1 LSDRDVPVW
10 AIVVVIGVAVW
21 LGLML
26 FATGVSGLVALWTTA
41 AFFVPLVVIGSLTRT
56 VSLRFL
62 GWLILMGGVAMAVA
76 YLAGSVFS
84 AFVANPD
91 ELLRNLVIPPVEE
104 ILKLAP
110 VLFIV
115 WRRRRSTTWSF
126 GATDLLLMGAA
137 AGLGFGVVEDAY
149 VRNSRF
155 GWPGEIGLLPITEL
169 TGGTLVVGHAIWTA
183 IAGAT
188 VGLGLMVRH
197 RPRLAILVGAS
208 GIAWT
213 TLDHIR
219 TNTAPTGRESA
230 SGINSLLTTITADG
244 WLTLWIFVALVV
256 ATILVD
262 VALLWR
268 LPRLPGLSVPL
279 PRANARGFT
288 SWWAFQLRKRA
299 LAYAYFRAT
308 QSASTSTEGARQVA
322 YGLAGRLVA
331 QSRRS
336 SEARPPVGASLP

>member
-1 LSDRDVPVW
+1 
-10 AIVVVIGVAVW
+10 VW

-26 FATGVSGLVALWTTA
+26 FATGVNGLVALWTAA

-56 VSLRFL
+56 VSLRLL
-62 GWLILMGGVAMAVA
+62 GWLILMGGVTMAVA
-76 YLAGSVFS
+76 YLGGSLFS
-84 AFVANPD
+84 AFISNPD
-91 ELLRNLVIPPVEE
+91 ALIRNLVIPPMEE

-115 WRRRRSTTWSF
+115 WRRRRSATWSF

-137 AGLGFGVVEDAY
+137 AGLGFGIVEDAY

-183 IAGAT
+183 VAGAT

-197 RPRLAILVGAS
+197 RRRLAILVGIS

-219 TNTAPTGRESA
+219 TNTAPTGRDSA
-230 SGINSLLTTITADG
+230 SAVNSILTTITADG
-244 WLTLWIFVALVV
+244 WLSLWIFVALVV

-262 VALLWR
+262 AAILWR
-268 LPRLPGLSVPL
+268 FPRLPGLSLSL
-279 PRANARGFT
+279 PRANVRDLT
-288 SWWAFQLRKRA
+288 SWWGFRIRKRA
-299 LAYAYFRAT
+299 LAYTYFRAT
-308 QSASTSTEGARQVA
+308 RSPTSSTDAARRVA
-322 YGLAGRLVA
+322 YALAGWLLA

-336 SEARPPVGASLP
+336 SEPPPPIAVSSP